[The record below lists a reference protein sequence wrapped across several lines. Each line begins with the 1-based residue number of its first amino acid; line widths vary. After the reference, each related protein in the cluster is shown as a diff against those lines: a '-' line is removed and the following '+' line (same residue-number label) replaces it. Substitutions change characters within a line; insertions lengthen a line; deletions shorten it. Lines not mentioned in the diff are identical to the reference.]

1 MYMYTTLMEYF
12 SDFLSISQ
20 LSFRF
25 VSDINSQIN
34 AVGARCVE
42 TTRLLYSI
50 NYLLNKQKLFLEG
63 KSTNF

>member
-12 SDFLSISQ
+12 SDFLLISP

-34 AVGARCVE
+34 VRGALWWRDCYIQ
-42 TTRLLYSI
+42 LIIY
-50 NYLLNKQKLFLEG
+50 
-63 KSTNF
+63 